1 MRLPHLS
8 MASKLYA
15 IFALLATMT
24 VGLAVATVINAQ
36 HHGALTAQL
45 EAAFVNANEID
56 HVNGLLYGVEMEMR
70 GIFLALDRET
80 ANKRAE
86 DMARLLEQIDT
97 SVKMWQ
103 LRMSGP
109 SNAQVA
115 NMLPRIAEYQ
125 EFAQDLA
132 HFTKEAGAG
141 AARAWAETSENQ
153 TLRLGLKRD
162 MERLSEFYTE
172 STREIDAGIRHSIA
186 RANTLVTAFG
196 AFAVALAVS
205 GMLLIWRAVAR
216 PLTAIT
222 RITQAVAEGAH
233 NLEVP
238 YGTRRDEVG
247 ALARSIAVFQQAMRR
262 NEELKETVTAEARA
276 RAERAELT
284 SREIAR
290 FSAAVEDK
298 LAALGRLSERMVDA
312 SGKLAGAA
320 DEAADKT
327 ANAASASA
335 EASENV
341 RDIATAADELAASVN
356 EIDRQVAQSTA
367 ISERAAADAERTNAA
382 VQELDEAAGR
392 IGDVIRLINDI
403 AEQTNLLALNA
414 TIEAARAGESGR
426 GFAIVAGEV
435 KALSEQTARATDEIS
450 AQITSMQRATM
461 RSVEA
466 IAAIERTIREITDIS
481 GAIACAVDEQGAAT
495 QEIARSVEIAARR
508 TVETANEVSL
518 VGTAASDTR
527 TSAKTVKTVA
537 DELEHVAESIR
548 SQVDQFFER
557 LSA

>member
-15 IFALLATMT
+15 IFVLLATMT
-24 VGLAVATVINAQ
+24 VALAAAAVLNAR
-36 HHGALTAQL
+36 HHAVLTAQL
-45 EAAFVNANEID
+45 EAAFVNANDIE

-70 GIFLALDRET
+70 GIFLALDRDT
-80 ANKRAE
+80 ANKRAD
-86 DMARLLEQIDT
+86 DMARMLDQIDA

-103 LRMSGP
+103 LRMAGP
-109 SNAQVA
+109 GNANVG
-115 NMLPRIAEYQ
+115 NLLPRIAEYQ

-132 HFTKEAGAG
+132 RYTKEAGAG

-153 TLRLGLKRD
+153 TLRLSLKHE
-162 MERLSEFYTE
+162 MERLAAFYTE
-172 STREIDAGIRHSIA
+172 STREIDAGIRASIA
-186 RANTLVTAFG
+186 YTNTLVTAFG
-196 AFAVALAVS
+196 VFAVALAVM
-205 GMLLIWRAVAR
+205 GVLLIWRAVAR

-222 RITQAVAEGAH
+222 RITEMVAEGAH

-238 YGTRRDEVG
+238 YGRRRDEVG
-247 ALARSIAVFQQAMRR
+247 ALARSIAVFQHAMRH
-262 NEELKETVTAEARA
+262 NEELNQTVTAEVKA

-284 SREIAR
+284 SHEIAR
-290 FSAAVEDK
+290 FSAEVEAK
-298 LAALGRLSERMVDA
+298 LAALGRLSERMVEA
-312 SGKLAGAA
+312 SGTLAGAA

-341 RDIATAADELAASVN
+341 RDIATAASELSASVN

-367 ISERAAADAERTNAA
+367 ISERAATDAERTNVA
-382 VQELDEAAGR
+382 VKELDDAAGR

-414 TIEAARAGESGR
+414 TIEAARAGETGR

-450 AQITSMQRATM
+450 AQITNMQRATV
-461 RSVEA
+461 RSIEA
-466 IAAIERTIREITDIS
+466 ITAIESTIREITDIS
-481 GAIACAVDEQGAAT
+481 GAIACAVDQQGAAT
-495 QEIARSVEIAARR
+495 QEIARSVEVAARR
-508 TVETANEVSL
+508 TVETANEVSR

-527 TSAKTVKTVA
+527 ASAKTVKAVA
-537 DELEHVAESIR
+537 DELEHVADSIR
-548 SQVDQFFER
+548 TQVDQFFQR